1 MAGRSR
7 WVRPLLGLAVYGAL
21 VLLERRRPLRRAA
34 VEPKLVRN
42 ARNVTLAGI
51 GAAALQLAAAPVLR
65 PLTAA
70 VERRRWGLLPRLRLP
85 RAVETALGVVLLDYT
100 LYLWHVLV
108 HEVPA
113 LWRFHRVHHADLDL
127 DASTA
132 LRFHCGELALS
143 VGWNALE
150 VTALGIRPA
159 TFALRQRL
167 LLASILFH
175 HSDLR
180 LPLAVER
187 RLARL
192 IVTPRM
198 HAIHHSIVPEET
210 SSNWSSGLSLWD
222 RLHGTLRLN
231 VSQEELT
238 IGVPAFREPRQ
249 VTLPKLLRMPCGRQ
263 RPTWVLPDG
272 TVPRRELGPVPPDH
286 LLA

>member
-1 MAGRSR
+1 M
-7 WVRPLLGLAVYGAL
+7 GLAVFGAL

-51 GAAALQLAAAPVLR
+51 GAAALQLAAAPVLH

-85 RAVETALGVVLLDYT
+85 RAAETALGVVLLDYT

-132 LRFHCGELALS
+132 LRFHFGELVLS

-150 VTALGIRPA
+150 VAALGIRPE

-167 LLASILFH
+167 LLVSILFH

-180 LPLAVER
+180 LPLALER

-192 IVTPRM
+192 VVTPRM

-210 SSNWSSGLSLWD
+210 GSNWSSGLSLWD

-231 VSQEELT
+231 VPQEEIT
-238 IGVPAFREPRQ
+238 IGVPAFREPRA
-249 VTLPKLLRMPCGRQ
+249 VTLPKLLRMPFGRQ

-272 TVPRRELGPVPPDH
+272 TAPRREPAAVPPGR
-286 LLA
+286 LLG